1 MPPAKIVQLAYER
14 GEFVQDVDGL
24 VYWWN
29 EGGAYSA
36 RHLRE
41 LADELDKIN
50 ADWQAR
56 LDREFGK
63 RN

>member
-1 MPPAKIVQLAYER
+1 MQPAKIVQLAYER
-14 GEFVQDVDGL
+14 GEFVQDVDGF

-29 EGGAYSA
+29 MGGAYAA

-50 ADWQAR
+50 ADWQER
-56 LDREFGK
+56 LDRELGK

>member
-1 MPPAKIVQLAYER
+1 MSEIVRLTYER

-24 VYWWN
+24 VYWWS

-36 RHLRE
+36 HHLRDI
-41 LADELDKIN
+41 ADELDRVN
-50 ADWQAR
+50 GDWQGR